1 MEQASCLDHVI
12 RGEVQHVGEED
23 ELCVGEED
31 ELCAGEEGKL
41 CVEEE
46 GKLCVG
52 EEGKLCVGEEGKL
65 CVEEGGKLCV
75 GEEDELCVEEEDE
88 LCVEEEDE
96 LCVGEEDELCVE
108 EEGKLGHT
116 LVTCGRCLFCVC
128 VQPKPHLPA
137 RPYRIGLTG
146 GIASGKSNMCQELER
161 LGATII
167 NCDKLGE
174 KCAQTSSR
182 SYTASDVPSY
192 SFYTPQ
198 NMLFIP
204 L

>member
-1 MEQASCLDHVI
+1 MCWG
-12 RGEVQHVGEED
+12 RGRIVCWKRMNCVLEED
-23 ELCVGEED
+23 ELCGGEED
-31 ELCAGEEGKL
+31 KL
-41 CVEEE
+41 CGVEE
-46 GKLCVG
+46 C
-52 EEGKLCVGEEGKL
+52 
-65 CVEEGGKLCV
+65 
-75 GEEDELCVEEEDE
+75 
-88 LCVEEEDE
+88 
-96 LCVGEEDELCVE
+96 
-108 EEGKLGHT
+108 KLGHT
-116 LVTCGRCLFCVC
+116 LVTGGRCVFCVC

-174 KCAQTSSR
+174 KCAQTSSH
-182 SYTASDVPSY
+182 SKAASDVTSY

>member
-1 MEQASCLDHVI
+1 MLEEDELCDG
-12 RGEVQHVGEED
+12 RGRIVCWKRMNCMLGKRMNCVMGKRKNCVLEED

-31 ELCAGEEGKL
+31 ELCG
-41 CVEEE
+41 VEE
-46 GKLCVG
+46 C
-52 EEGKLCVGEEGKL
+52 
-65 CVEEGGKLCV
+65 
-75 GEEDELCVEEEDE
+75 
-88 LCVEEEDE
+88 
-96 LCVGEEDELCVE
+96 
-108 EEGKLGHT
+108 KLGHT
-116 LVTCGRCLFCVC
+116 LVTGGRCLFCVC

-174 KCAQTSSR
+174 KCAQTSSH
-182 SYTASDVPSY
+182 SKAASDVTSY